1 MRAGFR
7 RNAVVLVHGLAA
19 HRVIMSALERHLR
32 KYYASV
38 TNWGY
43 SSLWSRIECH
53 GKALAHTLHELD
65 RRGGIEQIH
74 LVTHSM
80 GGIIARLALAERL
93 PTKIGKVVMLAPP
106 NRGSH
111 VARWLSP
118 VLGLICP
125 PLIQLSD
132 HCKSFVACLPPL
144 QGVDVGVIA
153 AASDQLVAESQTH
166 LPNEA
171 DHVVVPGFHSSL
183 LFRPETARQVAH
195 FLERGRFDRAEQV
208 APAPHITA
216 SIEGEG

>member
-1 MRAGFR
+1 
-7 RNAVVLVHGLAA
+7 VHGLAA

-32 KYYASV
+32 STYASV

-53 GKALAHTLHELD
+53 GKALAKKLHELD
-65 RRGGIEQIH
+65 RQGGIEQIH

-80 GGIIARLALAERL
+80 GGIIARLALAERV
-93 PTKIGKVVMLAPP
+93 PKKIGKLVMLAPP
-106 NRGSH
+106 NRGSR

-125 PLIQLSD
+125 PLVQLSD
-132 HCKSFVACLPPL
+132 HCKSFVACLPPVE
-144 QGVDVGVIA
+144 GIHVGVIA
-153 AASDQLVAESQTH
+153 AASDQLVDEPLTH
-166 LPNEA
+166 LENEA

-195 FLERGRFDRAEQV
+195 FLERGRFDKQPQAV
-208 APAPHITA
+208 PARPHISMEA
-216 SIEGEG
+216 EG